1 MKKIAVFIIL
11 VLAVKLFSQ
20 NDILQP
26 GKEDSIL
33 NIIKSTVDVQKK
45 VDIYL
50 ELAARYQSIDEAKE
64 MKYLEKAE
72 FEADQSR
79 NRKIMA
85 ETYVKVFDQH
95 SNLMG
100 AGNRSNLALEAAEKG
115 LAISTEANFTE
126 LTAIF
131 HMKKGII
138 YRGMAKFNNA
148 LKSNI
153 DAVTVAESTNNDSL
167 KIITNL
173 SHAKTLMEKDENL
186 AAFKKLS
193 NTLFFSENTKYK
205 NLTAL
210 LCESLGD
217 FYSKLDQIE
226 KAKDYYMKCLK
237 IQNELKNTSYVLEIY
252 SKIAYLHA
260 NKKELKIAYEY
271 LDRMKDYVKNSTSTY
286 EKNKVLF
293 TEVNIIFEEDLKK
306 AGKYIKDNP
315 KMIND
320 LMTWGYESEAYRA
333 KGLMYTLTNKRDS
346 AETYYKLAL
355 KSVDKNPSA
364 SSYIS
369 VFAALGMHYE
379 QFMEF
384 KKAIEYREKAISYSQ
399 TLGILSHEKKLREE
413 LDSLYR
419 KIGDKQNFYVNKF
432 KLENLKDSLD
442 QIQKT
447 KDVLNIEIDLE
458 NKRIEREEKLAS
470 EALRK
475 KHNLQ
480 YMGITAFIA
489 GIFIILALLGKFKV
503 RPNIIRGLGFLSF
516 ILLFEF
522 IILLADKEIHHIT
535 HGDPLSIL
543 LIKIVL
549 IAILMPLHHY
559 LEHKALTYLTRHQH
573 LQSN

>member
-1 MKKIAVFIIL
+1 LKKIAVFIIL